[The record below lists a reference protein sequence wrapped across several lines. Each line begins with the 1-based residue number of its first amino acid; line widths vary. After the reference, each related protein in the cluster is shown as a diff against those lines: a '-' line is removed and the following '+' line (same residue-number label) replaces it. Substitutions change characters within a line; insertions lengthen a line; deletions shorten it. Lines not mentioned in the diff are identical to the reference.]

1 MNTNSVEK
9 INRESDCNLL
19 KTYNKIEKTFS
30 SLMGEA
36 LNEFWEMG
44 IDYKLV
50 EVSEEQGFFFSGSEY
65 FVTRI
70 KLEKDEQFVI
80 KISKETVQILLDM
93 VLGFNP
99 NFEFEKITE
108 LEAKILKAFSNF
120 VYEKFSAELFTTE
133 EKTDLT
139 GNLNFTFFLK
149 NLTETPSKILI
160 SIPKSYIKFEEVICE
175 EEKFSLDDFPEIN
188 TTAGFY
194 IGSTALPLND
204 IKNLEKEDI
213 IILENSNIN
222 NMTLL
227 FGDEKAGFTVSPEPA
242 LIVSF
247 DNDEGNKTMSK
258 SDNIWDNIQVDITAE
273 FEGVKISLGEIKQIS
288 EGLVIDMGSLYENKV
303 FLKVEDKKIAE
314 GELVIINDRY
324 GVKVEKIINEDNS
337 EDEDFNSDEETDT
350 EDFNDDENEDF
361 NSEDNEENE
370 DIEENSE
377 EENNEEFD
385 YKDFDVDDEN
395 I

>member
-188 TTAGFY
+188 TTVGFY

-324 GVKVEKIINEDNS
+324 GVKVEKIINEDDS

-361 NSEDNEENE
+361 DSEDNEENE
-370 DIEENSE
+370 DVEENSE